1 MTQQTTTRA
10 RAAQRQRT
18 KSTDLALNIRPFAY
32 TDADYEALVAVCNAI
47 EPERPSSVPAYRHWD
62 DNRESQ
68 YHFRRYLAELD
79 GQVVGFAATGHAAW
93 SHQPHKYFVNVQV
106 LPDHQGKGIGA
117 RMYERLLAH
126 LEPRD
131 PRKLVSFTR
140 ENRENAIRF
149 LKKRGFRQMMRIPVS
164 TMDPA
169 TFDNERFAAKVQRV
183 LDSGITVKTLRE
195 VSEQDPDWKHKLY
208 DLEWE
213 CVQDVPSTDPFTR
226 RSFENFE
233 KGVLQS
239 PNLLPDAWFIAVD
252 GERWVG
258 LSVLWRNL
266 VTDKL
271 LETGLT
277 GVVRSHRR
285 RGIATAMKVRAIEY
299 AQAHGN
305 PLIDTD
311 NEENNPMF
319 QLNLQL
325 GFVPQPAH
333 LDFAKKLTSET
344 PDAVSSNGQQAES
357 EE

>member
-1 MTQQTTTRA
+1 MTQQTTTREKTV
-10 RAAQRQRT
+10 QRLQT
-18 KSTDLALNIRPFAY
+18 KDKSLALHIRRFDY
-32 TDADYEALVAVCNAI
+32 GDADYEALVAVCNAI

-79 GQVVGFAATGHAAW
+79 GQVVAFAATGHTAW
-93 SHQPHKYFVNVQV
+93 SYQPHKFFVNVQV
-106 LPDHQGKGIGA
+106 LPEHQEKGIGG
-117 RMYERLLAH
+117 RLYDHLLAH
-126 LEPRD
+126 LEPRQ
-131 PRKLVSFTR
+131 PRKLVSNTR
-140 ENRENAIRF
+140 EHRTGAVRF
-149 LKKRGFRQMMRIPVS
+149 LEKRGFRQVMRIPVS
-164 TMDPA
+164 RLDPA
-169 TFDNERFAAKVQRV
+169 TFDNERFEEKVQRV
-183 LDSGITVKTLRE
+183 LASGITIKTLRE
-195 VSEQDPDWKHKLY
+195 VSEQDPDWMQKLY

-226 RSFENFE
+226 RSFETFE
-233 KGVLQS
+233 KALLQS

-252 GERWVG
+252 GDRWVG

-305 PLIDTD
+305 PSIDTD

-333 LDFAKKLTSET
+333 LEFEKSLTGDS
-344 PDAVSSNGQQAES
+344 PKDASSNGQQAES

>member
-10 RAAQRQRT
+10 TSVQRRGT
-18 KSTDLALNIRPFAY
+18 KDRSLALNIRPFDY

-62 DNRESQ
+62 NNRESQ
-68 YHFRRYLAELD
+68 YHFRRYLAELN
-79 GQVVGFAATGHAAW
+79 GQVVATAATGHAAW
-93 SHQPHKYFVNVQV
+93 SHQPHKFFVNVQV
-106 LPDHQGKGIGA
+106 LPEHQGKGIGA
-117 RMYERLLAH
+117 RMYARLLAH
-126 LEPRD
+126 LEPRE
-131 PRKLVSFTR
+131 PRKLVSYTR
-140 ENRENAIRF
+140 EHRENAIRF
-149 LKKRGFRQMMRIPVS
+149 LKRRGFRQVMRIPVS
-164 TMDPA
+164 TLDPA
-169 TFDNERFAAKVQRV
+169 TFDNERFALKVHRV
-183 LDSGITVKTLRE
+183 LDSGITIKTLQE
-195 VSEQDPDWKHKLY
+195 VSEQDPDWKRKLY

-226 RSFENFE
+226 RSFETFE
-233 KGVLQS
+233 NAVLQS
-239 PNLLPDAWFIAVD
+239 PNLLPDAWFVAVD
-252 GERWVG
+252 GERYVG

-299 AQAHGN
+299 AQANGN

-333 LDFAKKLTSET
+333 LDFEMKLADETSDT
-344 PDAVSSNGQQAES
+344 ASSNGQRAKL